1 MVSVIAAHMRN
12 RREYKTL
19 TDLFDKADVSGDG
32 AVTLEEFMD
41 VAKHF
46 GIKLT
51 EEELNGFVNI
61 AKKGK
66 VSESSAE
73 IFILTP
79 LYLHPAKVYKAD
91 FIQHL
96 KVSSLSKQFANVNP
110 ESDEKW
116 NNLANTAF
124 KIFDMNGDGFVD
136 KKEFKRMT
144 NSKKINQ
151 RVIDILFEVLRQVF
165 I

>member
-66 VSESSAE
+66 VRISHLISRLHFTVIALRSTKLTSSS
-73 IFILTP
+73 I
-79 LYLHPAKVYKAD
+79 
-91 FIQHL
+91 
-96 KVSSLSKQFANVNP
+96 
-110 ESDEKW
+110 
-116 NNLANTAF
+116 
-124 KIFDMNGDGFVD
+124 
-136 KKEFKRMT
+136 
-144 NSKKINQ
+144 
-151 RVIDILFEVLRQVF
+151 
-165 I
+165 